1 MKNSFLLFLFFL
13 ALIVL
18 STSNHQVFAA
28 IPIQT
33 NTPATV
39 VQTAQG
45 QELKKS
51 QAVQSDAVTVPSGVA
66 ATNDIVPDT
75 GIYGI
80 LSFSMGLVGWITAGF
95 GFGFLLL
102 LGAFITGIIGV
113 GRRRKYKGLALA
125 GLILGAAG
133 ILALLIAILIVAAFV
148 L

>member
-1 MKNSFLLFLFFL
+1 MLANS
-13 ALIVL
+13 
-18 STSNHQVFAA
+18 
-28 IPIQT
+28 
-33 NTPATV
+33 
-39 VQTAQG
+39 
-45 QELKKS
+45 K
-51 QAVQSDAVTVPSGVA
+51 VPS
-66 ATNDIVPDT
+66 
-75 GIYGI
+75 
-80 LSFSMGLVGWITAGF
+80 GF